1 MQGIVNRVIEN
12 NYDKID
18 NNEKTTLVEGNEI

>member
-1 MQGIVNRVIEN
+1 MQGVIKRVIEN

-18 NNEKTTLVEGNEI
+18 NNEKTTLVEGNEV

>member
-1 MQGIVNRVIEN
+1 MQGVINRVIED

-18 NNEKTTLVEGNEI
+18 NNEKTALVEGNEV

>member
-1 MQGIVNRVIEN
+1 MQGVINRVIED

-18 NNEKTTLVEGNEI
+18 NNEKTTLVEGNEV